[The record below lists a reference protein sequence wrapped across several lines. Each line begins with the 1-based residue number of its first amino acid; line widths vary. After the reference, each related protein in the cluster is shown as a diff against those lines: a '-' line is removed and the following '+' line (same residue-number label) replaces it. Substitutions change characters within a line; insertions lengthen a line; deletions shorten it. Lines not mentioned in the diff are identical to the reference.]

1 MKAVETALAYTNVS
15 ADMGRAA
22 DPESEKDTFRKLFQ
36 ILNGISSTIGTDFKA
51 LRGRL
56 CQKAMSASA
65 IFLPWIIQ
73 KAERMILS
81 GCRVAGPNMPV
92 WFLLRLGEGTIKDVT
107 GGSWKKVE
115 AQVYLI
121 QAEEPEVI
129 IRIK

>member
-1 MKAVETALAYTNVS
+1 MSESDERIRNFLAMDYT
-15 ADMGRAA
+15 
-22 DPESEKDTFRKLFQ
+22 ESRENDS
-36 ILNGISSTIGTDFKA
+36 I
-51 LRGRL
+51 RL
-56 CQKAMSASA
+56 Q
-65 IFLPWIIQ
+65 
-73 KAERMILS
+73 
-81 GCRVAGPNMPV
+81 VAGPNMPV